1 MITILVEGHSEVESV
16 PILVRR
22 FVEDFGA
29 YDIPVNRPIRVK
41 RYQVVKQGNLEKAVE
56 AAIRWYPE
64 TKALILILDADDD
77 CPKYHA
83 PELLQRLQNST
94 NCICSVVLAR
104 TELEAWFVASIQ
116 SLRGRRGVRMDANP
130 PQDPEEI
137 HGAKEWLTRAMEG
150 NTYVA
155 TDDQPAFSQLF
166 DRQQAFERCRS
177 FRKFH
182 KDVTGILRDLGTLNQ
197 TVT

>member
-56 AAIRWYPE
+56 TAIRLYPD
-64 TKALILILDADDD
+64 TKALILLLDADDD
-77 CPKYHA
+77 CPKYLA
-83 PELLQRLQNST
+83 PELLRRLRQST
-94 NCICSVVLAR
+94 DRVCSVVLAKA
-104 TELEAWFVASIQ
+104 ELESWFIASVV
-116 SLRGRRGVRMDANP
+116 SLRSRRGVRDDASP
-130 PQDPEEI
+130 PENPEEVR
-137 HGAKEWLTRAMEG
+137 GAKEWLTRVMEG
-150 NTYVA
+150 NTYVE
-155 TDDQPAFSQLF
+155 TDDQHAFSALF
-166 DRQQAFERCRS
+166 DRNQAYERCRS

-182 KDVTGILRDLGTLNQ
+182 KDIIGILSELRIE
-197 TVT
+197 